1 MSVPQGLSAA
11 ANHIAS
17 YGRGPDTGLAHM
29 SPDEMAMID
38 HLQGGRR
45 TNPHTGLPEYGL
57 FGDIMKAL
65 VRVGASVGG
74 FMVGG
79 PAGAA
84 AGSGLATKLTGGSWN
99 DALKGAA
106 LSGIGGELGQGLTGG
121 GWNPT
126 GSGVA
131 GGATGVAAGAA
142 APGAATNAASNLAAA
157 SAPAIVP
164 QTGLAGLGT
173 AAMSTPGI
181 AAGLGSLSTPLQNV
195 ASAPL
200 PQVPTDNFKL
210 PPVQALNRSQTP
222 YMGDPTMYGQSGQ
235 GGEHRF
241 FDDINPQPRMLA
253 DGGPPMSGPLG
264 PPQGIPAG
272 MPQGT
277 PQGGPMGM
285 SPQIMQMLQAHMQQ
299 GGPQMQGG
307 QAGAPPQ
314 GMPGPSPQ
322 FMQAMQ
328 ARMGQMHPQMGPPQG
343 MPQMAPG
350 MAPQGNFGPSV
361 QQMRQSFMN
370 RMHPQQQPQG
380 FAIGGNVGTPPM
392 PMTPQLMQAASLGYG
407 LQMADGGTAQGHVS
421 GPGGPKDDKIP
432 AMLSNGEHVSTAHE
446 INSLGFGSNSLGQKR
461 MYRVRE
467 VMKHNPQKILN
478 AISARPGGTL
488 GSMSKAAA

>member
-29 SPDEMAMID
+29 SPDEMQVID
-38 HLQGGRR
+38 YLQGGRR

-121 GWNPT
+121 GWNPM
-126 GSGVA
+126 GS
-131 GGATGVAAGAA
+131 GVAAGAA
-142 APGAATNAASNLAAA
+142 APGAATNAAANLAAA

-164 QTGLAGLGT
+164 QTGLAGLGAT
-173 AAMSTPGI
+173 AGSTAGM
-181 AAGLGSLSTPLQNV
+181 AAGLGSLSTPLQNI
-195 ASAPL
+195 ASAPMT
-200 PQVPTDNFKL
+200 PPPVDTFKL
-210 PPVQALNRSQTP
+210 PPPMPLNRTQTP
-222 YMGDPTMYGQSGQ
+222 YMGDPTMYGQAGQ

-264 PPQGIPAG
+264 PPQGMPAG
-272 MPQGT
+272 MPSGK

-299 GGPQMQGG
+299 SGPQMQGG
-307 QAGAPPQ
+307 PPQ

-328 ARMGQMHPQMGPPQG
+328 ARMGQMHPQMGPPPQG
-343 MPQMAPG
+343 MPPG
-350 MAPQGNFGPSV
+350 MTPQGNFGPNV
-361 QQMRQSFMN
+361 QQMRQAFMN
-370 RMHPQQQPQG
+370 RMQPQQPQR

-392 PMTPQLMQAASLGYG
+392 PMTPQLAQAASLGYG
-407 LQMADGGTAQGHVS
+407 LQMAHGGVAQGHVS

-446 INSLGFGSNSLGQKR
+446 INSLGGGSNKLGQKR
-461 MYRVRE
+461 MYKVRA
-467 VMKHNPQKILN
+467 VMKSNPEKILN
-478 AISARPGGTL
+478 AISARPSGTL
-488 GSMSKAAA
+488 GSMSKVAA